1 MTERRPPDK
10 LMQSRRRQIT
20 PQASKFCTDA
30 SEDVHLMGTSM
41 KNLWDSLDEAAEV
54 VSCPKINGLYRSAVW
69 DQLCAE
75 LPGWLIALLVSC
87 MVLIALLVS
96 CMVLSTLLLLLVSRH
111 LPWWWVLMLLSMVVL
126 ALAARLSVVL

>member
-1 MTERRPPDK
+1 MTLGCVHVQCYNNNSNNNNNNTRLYYRQHDHPTSSLQPSRPP
-10 LMQSRRRQIT
+10 II
-20 PQASKFCTDA
+20 PQAAKWCTDA
-30 SEDVHLMGTSM
+30 SEDVHLMDTSM

-87 MVLIALLVS
+87 MVL
-96 CMVLSTLLLLLVSRH
+96 STLLLLLVSLH
-111 LPWWWVLMLLSMVVL
+111 PS
-126 ALAARLSVVL
+126 